1 MWQLNVSRDLIFKT
15 WQNVQYSKGLHDLT
29 KVINIDKWLK
39 SVKNLEREGEER
51 KEREKNNREEKRRE
65 RREEKRRDLDKMWWV
80 SSVKQCCQSDGSDK
94 WHRLIKTLVSTDAPT
109 SKHIKPITII
119 GYQTALKFLIDLE
132 LMTRRFKAVFWQLP
146 LLHVV

>member
-15 WQNVQYSKGLHDLT
+15 LQNVQYSKGLHDLT

-65 RREEKRRDLDKMWWV
+65 RREEKRRDLDKM
-80 SSVKQCCQSDGSDK
+80 
-94 WHRLIKTLVSTDAPT
+94 
-109 SKHIKPITII
+109 
-119 GYQTALKFLIDLE
+119 
-132 LMTRRFKAVFWQLP
+132 
-146 LLHVV
+146 